1 MRKWILISSVA
12 LAGLLAVA
20 IMDVR
25 NDQVDAPA
33 SVKSLDQPSP
43 EIGASEEA
51 EQASNQSESA
61 PTKPLTAEERMA
73 RLVKLTEESADRD
86 GFPRMKSL
94 QELPPDQIV
103 VEMLVDDDF
112 PTRRAALTELQRQIN
127 GSSRNS
133 QLLEHPDTVKSLLI
147 ENLIGDEKEF
157 SYSAS
162 FLVYKVAYLS
172 SGTRQGPEAAKVL
185 AESNVGPLMSS
196 FAEDSATRD
205 ALVTALQE
213 SEITPVK
220 TRAAESLGYFFGY
233 SAENESLLA
242 TILESSDDPELNES
256 IAQSLRTMYR
266 ADFYGP
272 GRTPSA
278 PSLRAL
284 TSMLGNCNFRN
295 CSAALH
301 IIGSARPQFAL
312 TRLVSELAKTDN
324 ASYFISVAS
333 ALSKYETVPA
343 QTVDALRRLQSAETD
358 ATRKSTTCWP
368 NSETDKCGPS
378 VD

>member
-1 MRKWILISSVA
+1 MRKWILFSSVA
-12 LAGLLAVA
+12 LVGLLALA
-20 IMDVR
+20 IIGIR

-33 SVKSLDQPSP
+33 SVKALDQPSRDASPP
-43 EIGASEEA
+43 EET

-73 RLVKLTEESADRD
+73 RLVKLTEESE
-86 GFPRMKSL
+86 GFLRTKSL
-94 QELPPDQIV
+94 QDLPRDQIL

-112 PTRRAALTELQRQIN
+112 STRRTAFTELQRQIN

-133 QLLEHPDTVKSLLI
+133 QLLENPDTVKRLLI
-147 ENLIGDEKEF
+147 ENLLGDEKEF

-162 FLVYKVAYLS
+162 SLVYKVALLS

-185 AESNVGPLMSS
+185 AETNAGPLMSS
-196 FAEDSATRD
+196 FAEDSATTRQ
-205 ALVTALQE
+205 ALVAALQE

-220 TRAAESLGYFFGY
+220 AHAAESLSYFFGY

-242 TILESSDDPELNES
+242 TALESSDDPELNAS
-256 IAQSLRTMYR
+256 IAQSFWTMYQP
-266 ADFYGP
+266 DFYGP
-272 GRTPSA
+272 GHTPSE

-284 TSMLGNCNFRN
+284 TTTLGNCNFRN

-301 IIGSARPQFAL
+301 IIGGARPPFAL

-324 ASYFISVAS
+324 AMYFVMVAS
-333 ALSKYETVPA
+333 ALSKYETVPS
-343 QTVDALRRLQSAETD
+343 QTVQALRRLQSAETN
-358 ATRKSTTCWP
+358 ATRQSTID
-368 NSETDKCGPS
+368 NLLAKFGDR
-378 VD
+378 

>member
-20 IMDVR
+20 IMVVR

-73 RLVKLTEESADRD
+73 RLVKLAEESEIR
-86 GFPRMKSL
+86 PTKSL

-112 PTRRAALTELQRQIN
+112 PTRRTALTELQRQIN

-162 FLVYKVAYLS
+162 FLVYKVALLS

-343 QTVDALRRLQSAETD
+343 QTVDALRRLQSAETNT
-358 ATRKSTTCWP
+358 TRKSTI
-368 NSETDKCGPS
+368 DKLLAKFG
-378 VD
+378 DR